1 MTALTVTIRIVM
13 IRIVCITAGTTGMSC
28 SQRRIMPQPN
38 DKCKLC
44 GHAYEMHARD
54 MMTDK
59 EKCWYG
65 SVIGDSCETQCKQFI
80 AEVK

>member
-1 MTALTVTIRIVM
+1 
-13 IRIVCITAGTTGMSC
+13 MS
-28 SQRRIMPQPN
+28 QPN

-59 EKCWYG
+59 EKCWHG